1 MFDELKFNPSLVVSN
16 HYLTFDK
23 YTYLAYIF
31 ITKHFKY
38 IKKYKK

>member
-31 ITKHFKY
+31 IMKHFKY